1 MTRKPLNSHLNVL
14 SFVGGGFWQ
23 RRWKVRAL
31 RQCAVLTSRII
42 EVSPIAPFRPHNR
55 TPPIRHTMP
64 LPIAPKNQPN
74 NSQNRNK
81 LAQANNE
88 LLFKGV
94 LCMLIGLG
102 VLLSPYFITSP
113 GMQGIV
119 AQSALVGWFA
129 LVLGVAFAGLYVWRR
144 IASKTAP

>member
-1 MTRKPLNSHLNVL
+1 
-14 SFVGGGFWQ
+14 
-23 RRWKVRAL
+23 
-31 RQCAVLTSRII
+31 
-42 EVSPIAPFRPHNR
+42 
-55 TPPIRHTMP
+55 MP
-64 LPIAPKNQPN
+64 LPAAPQTPANNLAN
-74 NSQNRNK
+74 NSQNHRK

-102 VLLSPYFITSP
+102 VLVSPYFITSP

-129 LVLGVAFAGLYVWRR
+129 LVLGVAFAGQYARR
-144 IASKTAP
+144 RMAAKAAP